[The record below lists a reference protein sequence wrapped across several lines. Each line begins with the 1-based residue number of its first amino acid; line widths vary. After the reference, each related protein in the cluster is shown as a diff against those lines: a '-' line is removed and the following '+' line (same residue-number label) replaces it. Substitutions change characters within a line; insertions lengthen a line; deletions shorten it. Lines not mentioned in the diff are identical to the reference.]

1 VSDLAAFLEANFAL
15 LFAICLA
22 WVVLVIIASAIYR
35 ASRGRPVLTK
45 EPNEPLFLERWTSG
59 RSLRSIL
66 TRLGGARNCLL
77 VAVTRDALVIRP
89 HFPFTLLFLP
99 EVYGLDWTIPR
110 SSIQRV
116 EEIEGV
122 LGTRLLVEFLA
133 EDGNTER
140 VELILRQSEQFRQAL
155 AR

>member
-1 VSDLAAFLEANFAL
+1 MSDLAAFLETHFAL
-15 LFAICLA
+15 LFAICLG
-22 WVVLVIIASAIYR
+22 WIVLVVVASVIYR
-35 ASRGRPVLTK
+35 TSRGKPVLTRA
-45 EPNEPLFLERWTSG
+45 PNEPLFLERWTSG
-59 RSLRSIL
+59 RSLRSAL

-77 VAVTRDALVIRP
+77 VAITRNALVIRP

-116 EEIEGV
+116 DQVEG
-122 LGTRLLVEFLA
+122 LMGRRLLVEFLTG
-133 EDGNTER
+133 EGNTER
-140 VELILRQSEQFRQAL
+140 VELILRESEQFRQAL

>member
-1 VSDLAAFLEANFAL
+1 MSDLAAFLEANFAL

-22 WVVLVIIASAIYR
+22 WVALVVAASAIYR
-35 ASRGRPVLTK
+35 TSRGKPVLTRA
-45 EPNEPLFLERWTSG
+45 PNEPVFLERWTSG
-59 RSLRSIL
+59 RSLRNVL

-110 SSIQRV
+110 SSIQSV
-116 EEIEGV
+116 EQVEG
-122 LGTRLLVEFLA
+122 LMGARLLVAFLSG
-133 EDGNTER
+133 EGNTER